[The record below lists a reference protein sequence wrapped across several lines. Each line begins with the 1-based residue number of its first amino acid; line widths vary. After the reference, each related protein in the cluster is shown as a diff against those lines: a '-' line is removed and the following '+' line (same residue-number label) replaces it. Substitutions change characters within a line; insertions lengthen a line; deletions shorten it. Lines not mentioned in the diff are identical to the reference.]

1 MKQRFAKI
9 IALALAVIMIVTAFP
24 VSAYTGA
31 QDPANAND
39 SKAAKDFL
47 DWISKPIDQ
56 FKPNN
61 PAQTMDYNVLGGPC
75 VHVDAPRGA
84 LPADT
89 ELDVVSIT
97 DLDAVQDAF
106 NDASDERGHV
116 FAAVDINFINN
127 GEEVDPRKPVTVIL
141 DDSIIANI
149 ENIRLVHFKG
159 DADEI
164 GSVEMEIVDQF
175 YVSGQT
181 ITFDAEDFSVYAVI
195 GDGEEGDR
203 ARLIVE
209 FYNGTQL
216 VDKAYI
222 TPANA
227 SLVGNI
233 IPDPQVHQAE
243 GDTKVFCGWI
253 IGQPDYDSNDVLGD
267 HTINYVRAAVVDRLT
282 DTERPVTEGE
292 TMKVYAMFFN
302 YYIVSFLNED
312 GTVTRFAEAV
322 YTKENSLEY
331 EINQPYTPEMD
342 GYRFIG
348 WQKVNSSDTTIYP
361 NNTTITIAGDT
372 TFRAKVQAGRW
383 LVFEENPDG
392 QHKGATYNPPV
403 FCEDGVVTSAQKPAN
418 PTLPG
423 YTFGGWFTDAN
434 FTTEFTFNTTIRA
447 NTTLYAK
454 WTKNATALYTVL
466 IWQQNLAGDG
476 YDFVQSIKLSG
487 NSDATINTIVP
498 QGSGNSAY
506 VKINGTTYQYTG
518 FHYDHNDASGKTIA
532 CQGTTVVNVYFDRN
546 EYTLT
551 FQIPNTYT
559 KDSSKGNWYLSGNTY
574 YMLFYKGS
582 DGNYYALDG
591 STSASTAYYYSGG
604 RYVSVSNSSR
614 YVVNTWK
621 TADTI
626 TALYGQDISSEFPID
641 GAPEGVLWNPQN
653 SSIFDSEHDVPALET
668 MPAESTTFRM
678 LFYGVEIDYKF
689 YYYIE
694 ALPGT
699 SNTVSYGGKNYTL
712 HQTVTIQGQPGVQST
727 KSEDMYDITGF
738 TKGDAY
744 PAYGSD
750 GVVELTSAYDYSIKL
765 YYTRDS
771 YKILYQD
778 GSYFDGNQIMMA
790 DAPDRGYLGESAAV
804 LYEDS
809 ISSYN
814 KNGSNYFAPTYAG
827 YMFEGWYLDKT
838 CSVAANFNKMPA
850 GGITVYA
857 KWQRIQ
863 YRVFLH
869 VNEGTLPSGQD
880 PDFRIDQGDMISDG
894 EEIQAT
900 RTGYELVGWYTDS
913 ELKNFFNFKNKLNDS
928 TEGMKDYPDSDRVGS
943 TASDLPRYW
952 VTNQLHL
959 YAKWRKVLD
968 GANGLTVLY
977 NAVSYIQSPGNS
989 VPGHYEPTVTEWTD
1003 SMPYTDGAYAIGRTA
1018 SSPDSPDDYVFLYYE
1033 IMNADGTPSGR
1044 RVYPGQNF
1052 TVKYDDAVES
1062 NVSSSGTKGNVPGGT
1077 KAGEKYQEVSA
1088 PTAGKKYLIV
1098 YIENSTSYVIT
1109 TDYYSSSYGGRQPLI
1124 SEITVSSNGDGTYSF
1139 SNSSYTLSN
1148 LLFTAEANGD
1158 YWRFNNASK
1167 GYLANAGGY
1176 VVYSGETTSS
1186 ETVYNDWTVASGKFT
1201 STTTNAYKYL
1211 YASTQYMDVDCDDS
1225 SSNASTFVLYELVED
1240 NGTGTGTGTY
1250 ELVTTAPSD
1259 WSGNYVIT
1267 YGINTSMYVM
1277 KGVTGSASGTDI
1289 ENSSNRATY
1298 SNSGVTLSGTRIS
1311 NVASDYVF
1319 TIAPSGSY
1327 YSIKSVSAN
1336 SYLGQLND
1344 TYHTLAA
1351 YSTLNTTYCRWTPGV
1366 GTNAS
1371 SFSNPSSTA
1380 YPYISFNSSSNYFW
1394 TGSSSNT
1401 LYTSVRLWKE
1411 VTNTSGTTYTVT
1423 FKDWDGSVIT
1433 SVEVSEGG
1441 DATPPA
1447 NPTREGYT
1455 FAGWSGNYTNVQHD
1469 EIVTATYTKDTT
1481 SGTEI
1486 WVPVTTIEPGEEYLI
1501 GWISS
1506 TNDTVYL
1513 LMSYNP
1519 DASAAYYTTTDNYY
1533 YCYAIAGV
1541 RDSQGRVTGV
1551 SNESIL
1557 TGTIENAKWIF
1568 TSVTGGYTIKGV
1580 YNNYLLRCGSS
1591 SYPYDLYPTSTSTVS
1606 ENNTWTWANNR
1617 LSATVSST
1625 AYTIV
1630 PRGNS
1635 TTGVVSYFSSSSTS
1649 AANLQLYKKE
1659 FIANVETYTVKFYG
1673 WEGAEIDSQN
1683 VDEGNCATAP
1693 ADPTH
1698 TGYVFQGWK
1707 KDDDNETVYTSAQ
1720 VNAMPITADTEFY
1733 AYYTTES
1740 GHAVYAVVFVNWNGD
1755 ILKTEY
1761 VEEGSGATAPAVPAR
1776 ENYTF
1781 KGWDTDAW
1789 ENNVT
1794 GDLVVTANFEKNVTK
1809 QYTVT
1814 LRAVYGPKAVLKYT
1828 HITWH
1833 ANNDS
1838 GDYKKSVDVLMNEA
1852 IDIEFPEA
1860 EPGTSGAKD
1869 GDPTPEL
1876 IWGDDDNLVWA
1887 DHVFLGWARMP
1898 ISDMQGNFFEDYA
1911 VDKDYNDL
1919 TEGKILNE
1927 DDLFLKYVY
1936 PEGNETHGYFLAEFE
1951 DAEGNKTWKKTDAV
1965 AADELMP
1972 YHGMYAV
1979 WANVFYVYHSGTN
1992 QVEKIV
1998 YTNNKFVDPD
2008 TNQFTATYN
2017 LAKTTTSG
2025 YLYAGYYHYYKG
2037 VSSKFTYEKG
2047 AKVMT
2052 WDDVKVS
2059 WNNGE
2064 LVKDE
2069 TWNQSKLDDND
2080 TNPDNGTDA
2089 KAYNGYNV
2097 KWDSVP
2103 YSKDADN
2110 HYLYGTE
2117 LSPVAGTT
2125 YYIKEV
2131 PADKYLRPYLHYTYY
2146 LASGSISTAWLISDV
2161 DLSYTDY
2168 LETGYVVKSANDAAE
2183 HIVRS
2188 LTVTTTNGDSS
2199 QTLTATSLFR
2209 TRGYLNYLTVINHG
2223 SNGQP
2228 TASLLNN
2235 GDTVAQYWV
2244 TPDGLMVTGYAIRTY
2259 RGLDNSGTVGIAS
2272 QSDSVANY
2280 SVTKWN

>member
-1 MKQRFAKI
+1 MKQRFAKF

-31 QDPANAND
+31 QNPADGND
-39 SKAAKDFL
+39 RRAAKDFL
-47 DWISKPIDQ
+47 DWISGSIADQ
-56 FKPNN
+56 FKPTY
-61 PAQTMDYNVLGGPC
+61 PAQSMENNVLGGTC

-203 ARLIVE
+203 ARLTVK
-209 FYNGTQL
+209 FYNGDT
-216 VDKAYI
+216 VIDTAYI
-222 TPANA
+222 TPADV

-233 IPDPQVHQAE
+233 IPDPTVNQAE

-253 IGQPDYDSNDVLGD
+253 IGKPDYDSPDVLGD
-267 HTINYVRAAVVDRLT
+267 HTINYVRAAVVDRLM
-282 DTERPVTEGE
+282 DTENPVTEGE
-292 TMKVYAMFFN
+292 VMKVYAMFFN
-302 YYIVSFLNED
+302 YFIISFLDED

-322 YTKENSLEY
+322 YTKESSLEY

-342 GYRFIG
+342 GYRFLG
-348 WQKVNSSDTTIYP
+348 WQKVNSSDTTIYS
-361 NNTTITIAGDT
+361 NHTTITIMGDT

-383 LVFEENPDG
+383 LIFEENPDG

-403 FCEDGVVTSAQKPAN
+403 FCTDGVVTSAQRPAN

-423 YTFGGWFTDAN
+423 YTFGGWYTDAN
-434 FTTEFTFNTTIRA
+434 FTTAFSFNTTIHA
-447 NTTLYAK
+447 NTTVYAK
-454 WTKNATALYTVL
+454 WTKNATAPYTIL
-466 IWQQNLAGDG
+466 IWQQNLDGNG

-487 NSDATINTIVP
+487 TTDAAINTIVP

-506 VKINGTTYQYTG
+506 VMINGTEYSYTG
-518 FHYDHNDASGKTIA
+518 FHYDHSDVSGKTVD
-532 CQGTTVVNVYFDRN
+532 CQGTTVVNVYFDRIQRKLEFQVPN
-546 EYTLT
+546 GSYTRLSST
-551 FQIPNTYT
+551 PTAN
-559 KDSSKGNWYLSGNTY
+559 DSNRDVFGYLSSSGSAQD
-574 YMLFYKGS
+574 S
-582 DGNYYALDG
+582 DGYTFTWTSGYRKLYARAASSSSTTKYWYFKSDPRTIDGQVYYLWVRYSNYGSNYYEP
-591 STSASTAYYYSGG
+591 SGW
-604 RYVSVSNSSR
+604 
-614 YVVNTWK
+614 TTIK
-621 TADTI
+621 TIETG
-626 TALYGQDISSEFPID
+626 YGQYIGDQFPIVGTNGTTYD
-641 GAPEGVLWNPQN
+641 KGERWYPTPETENFKLPLVY
-653 SSIFDSEHDVPALET
+653 IET
-668 MPAESTTFRM
+668 MPNEDVIFHLNEVARPVKTM
-678 LFYGVEIDYKF
+678 VMYV
-689 YYYIE
+689 E

-699 SNTVSYGGKNYTL
+699 DTTNANVSTNGEPAEVVTYDGKTFVLYNYISAL
-712 HQTVTIQGQPGVQST
+712 YNGVSA
-727 KSEDMYDITGF
+727 EDYTDLPGF
-738 TKGDAY
+738 TKLAVTDDNNNVLTLHT
-744 PAYGSD
+744 PENVSD
-750 GVVELTSAYDYSIKL
+750 GQ
-765 YYTRDS
+765 YYEFDS
-771 YKILYQD
+771 SNNATVRFYYLRNEYKILYQD
-778 GSYFDGNQIMMA
+778 GSYFDGNQVMMA
-790 DAPDRGYLGESAAV
+790 DGPDRGYLGEADAIPYQS
-804 LYEDS
+804 D
-809 ISSYN
+809 ISSYDD
-814 KNGSNYFAPTYAG
+814 SYFNPSYVG
-827 YMFEGWYLDKT
+827 YIFEGWYLDKT
-838 CSVAANFNKMPA
+838 CTVAANFTTMPA
-850 GGITVYA
+850 GSITVYA

-869 VNEGTLPSGQD
+869 ANDGTLPSGQD
-880 PDFRIDQGDMISDG
+880 PDFRVDQGNMISNG
-894 EEIQAT
+894 EDIQAT
-900 RTGYELVGWYTDS
+900 RTGYELVGWYTDAAC
-913 ELKNFFNFKNKLNDS
+913 KNSFNFKTKLYDNTD
-928 TEGMKDYPDSDRVGS
+928 GMKDYPDSDRVN
-943 TASDLPRYW
+943 SDIPRYW
-952 VTNQLHL
+952 VTGQLHL

-968 GANGLTVLY
+968 GANGITVLY
-977 NAVSYIQSPGNS
+977 NAVSYIQSPGNN

-1018 SSPDSPDDYVFLYYE
+1018 STPDSPDDYVFLYYE
-1033 IMNADGTPSGR
+1033 IMNADGTPSGK

-1052 TVKYDDAVES
+1052 TVEYDDAVVS
-1062 NVSSSGTKGNVPGGT
+1062 NVTSSGSKGVSSRGT
-1077 KAGEKYQEVSA
+1077 KAA
-1088 PTAGKKYLIV
+1088 
-1098 YIENSTSYVIT
+1098 
-1109 TDYYSSSYGGRQPLI
+1109 
-1124 SEITVSSNGDGTYSF
+1124 
-1139 SNSSYTLSN
+1139 
-1148 LLFTAEANGD
+1148 
-1158 YWRFNNASK
+1158 
-1167 GYLANAGGY
+1167 
-1176 VVYSGETTSS
+1176 
-1186 ETVYNDWTVASGKFT
+1186 
-1201 STTTNAYKYL
+1201 
-1211 YASTQYMDVDCDDS
+1211 DS
-1225 SSNASTFVLYELVED
+1225 
-1240 NGTGTGTGTY
+1240 TY

-1267 YGINTSMYVM
+1267 YGTNSSMYVM
-1277 KGVTGSASGTDI
+1277 KGVTGSSSGTDI
-1289 ENSSNRATY
+1289 ESTSNRATY
-1298 SNSGVTLSGTRIS
+1298 AASGVSLSGTKLS
-1311 NVASDYVF
+1311 NVADDYVF

-1519 DASAAYYTTTDNYY
+1519 DASAAYYTTTDDYY

-1740 GHAVYAVVFVNWNGD
+1740 GHAVFAVVFVNWNGD

-1794 GDLVVTANFEKNVTK
+1794 EDLVVTANFEKNVTK

-1838 GDYKKSVDVLMNEA
+1838 GDYKQSADVLMNQK

-1898 ISDMQGNFFEDYA
+1898 ISDMQGHFFEDYA

-1936 PEGNETHGYFLAEFE
+1936 PTGNETHGYFLAEFE
-1951 DAEGNKTWKKTDAV
+1951 DAEGNKTWKKADAV

-2017 LAKTTTSG
+2017 LAKTTTTG
-2025 YLYAGYYHYYKG
+2025 YLYGGYYHYYDG
-2037 VSSKFTYEKG
+2037 VSGQFNQNDG

-2052 WDDVKVS
+2052 WNDVKVS
-2059 WNNGE
+2059 WNANGE
-2064 LVKDE
+2064 LVKDASW
-2069 TWNQSKLDDND
+2069 TQNQHDDQ
-2080 TNPDNGTDA
+2080 PAGGTAA
-2089 KAYNGYNV
+2089 KEYNGYNV
-2097 KWDSVP
+2097 KWSAVP
-2103 YSKDADN
+2103 YRQADGAD
-2110 HYLYGTE
+2110 YGTE
-2117 LSPVAGTT
+2117 LNPVAGTT

-2146 LASGSISTAWLISDV
+2146 LASGSISTAWLISDI

-2228 TASLLNN
+2228 VVNLLNN

-2244 TPDGLMVTGYAIRTY
+2244 TPDGLMVTGTAGRVYSHLEQATGDEHISYTDSNVNT
-2259 RGLDNSGTVGIAS
+2259 GLI
-2272 QSDSVANY
+2272 
-2280 SVTKWN
+2280 TKFGD